1 MRFTSWKKVTYRL
14 LATVISDRVCIHTIC
29 REPWVRSQDCECSI
43 SSTLQCAVY
52 KRSTPSPSLS
62 DCLPRWQAVSAY
74 FLSDLFLFHLVNG
87 ILVSPVI
94 SSNMCLFFRWNL
106 EPSSTMFSS
115 LMMQSLPKNLG
126 RAPGE
131 RQRWA
136 LKLVM
141 FYLFNCIC
149 SYQLSF
155 SQLCSTIYGLQKKKE
170 EMQAFWTL
178 VTLDVTEEKDCLFLV
193 MVASLL
199 AFRITALLENWTFI
213 VKIKWC
219 MLA

>member
-155 SQLCSTIYGLQKKKE
+155 SQLCSTIYGLQKKEKKKCKRSE
-170 EMQAFWTL
+170 HWWPWMLLKKKIVCFWWWWL
-178 VTLDVTEEKDCLFLV
+178 HCWH
-193 MVASLL
+193 SGSQHC
-199 AFRITALLENWTFI
+199 W
-213 VKIKWC
+213 KIEP
-219 MLA
+219 LS